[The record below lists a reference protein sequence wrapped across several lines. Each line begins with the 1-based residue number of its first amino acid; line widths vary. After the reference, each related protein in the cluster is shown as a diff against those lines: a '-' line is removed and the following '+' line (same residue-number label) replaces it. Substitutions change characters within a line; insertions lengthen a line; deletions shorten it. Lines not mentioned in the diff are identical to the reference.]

1 MIGKLREVAPRYSS
15 SKNQML
21 EVLLAFLIFAFLTVC
36 EGSHGSE
43 EFLCNAVLIKWGKS
57 NTWPA
62 TIHADCEKHFGEL
75 GDGLENVLDSLFS

>member
-43 EFLCNAVLIKWGKS
+43 EFLCNAVLIK
-57 NTWPA
+57 
-62 TIHADCEKHFGEL
+62 
-75 GDGLENVLDSLFS
+75 